1 LGSFEIRPEVYSG
14 GEENKDFTQALAIA
28 ISGSTRWARVADIA
42 PHAAAWDKWLKKAEV
57 VKEFDFGV
65 QKRDENGDL
74 LLPEWDCQKAL
85 SEFLALD
92 LAEDS
97 WRRKLPA
104 SKYAKFSVG
113 V

>member
-1 LGSFEIRPEVYSG
+1 MGSFEIRPEVYSG